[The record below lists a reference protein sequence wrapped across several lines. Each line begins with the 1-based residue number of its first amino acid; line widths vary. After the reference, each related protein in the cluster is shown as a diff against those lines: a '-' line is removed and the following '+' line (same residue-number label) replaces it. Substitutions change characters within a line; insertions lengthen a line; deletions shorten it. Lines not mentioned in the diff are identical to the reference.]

1 MSAMKERLL
10 LLSVF
15 TGLAALLAVFIGQR
29 GEAEPVQP
37 PSAVDRARTLADA
50 VPAELSARA
59 VGQGLD
65 VADSR
70 KLATDVYLVRRGDG
84 GYCSLTGDA
93 IACGPSDFFGQFPAL
108 YTLITTK
115 TAIGALVE
123 LTGAARRDVAS
134 VRVDGVP
141 HLVTPD
147 GGFSISLASRPS
159 LIEFVGQAGGVLYK
173 REVPSP

>member
-1 MSAMKERLL
+1 MKKRLV

-15 TGLAALLAVFIGQR
+15 TGLAALLAVFMGQR

-37 PSAVDRARTLADA
+37 PAAVDRARTLADA

-70 KLATDVYLVRRGDG
+70 KLATGVYLARRGDG
-84 GYCSLTGDA
+84 GYCSVTGDA

-108 YTLITTK
+108 YTLVTTK
-115 TAIGALVE
+115 TDIGALVE

-147 GGFSISLASRPS
+147 GGFSISLPGRPS
-159 LIEFVGQAGGVLYK
+159 LIEFVGQAGDVLYK
-173 REVPSP
+173 REVASQP